1 MNFRALKATF
11 AVCAF
16 AAALTGCGGGGTP
29 PAPTLDLSGTAA
41 VGPALA
47 GATVQVKCASGTGTA
62 TTTNT
67 GTYDVV
73 IDDGALPCALQVT
86 GSGAASSIVLRS
98 TVDVGSTD
106 AVTAVTSAQANV
118 TPLTELVVAQLAA
131 ALPAEFF
138 SNFDGASAGLITP
151 DKLNAASATVTAAL
165 KNAGIDFGSVD
176 PFKSKLV
183 AASGG
188 TAGNSYDQSLDRL
201 GAKVPVDALP
211 LLVTQLAAA
220 AASGSTSE
228 LSGAMTAV
236 SGGGLP
242 GCPYVLSGNFRAI
255 DYFGR
260 MTLRPI
266 DFSAGTFGAG
276 DGVNQM
282 SLVQDGTNPCSFTAT
297 LELNGQV
304 GEWQVA
310 FGPGGVGVYRARN
323 TAPIV
328 TAGMTGLIFPV
339 QSHSYQEVAGRW
351 TFLQSGLYPE
361 GVQNYR
367 GQIALADD
375 RTASTCDYTAASGWA
390 CNAESSGLTVAER
403 SDGGFDLADA
413 GTVAVNLYAYRA
425 PSGALNVFGTTNA
438 SGSDSAAEQ
447 TNLVGVKIEPYTLP
461 EVGSTTRYSETL
473 VLFDWLGTR
482 STTGVTASEVT
493 ITSVD
498 AAANTMTRSRLSDGR
513 IDTWHLNAPIA
524 GLNTRDAGTV
534 NGTRFSAAYQMK
546 LPGLG
551 ITLVTN
557 AEGAPGRFYGYS
569 ALRP

>member
-1 MNFRALKATF
+1 MNLKVLNTTF
-11 AVCAF
+11 AMCAF
-16 AAALTGCGGGGTP
+16 ATAFTGCGGGGSV
-29 PAPTLDLSGTAA
+29 PAPTLDVSGTAA
-41 VGPALA
+41 VGSALA
-47 GATVQVKCASGTGTA
+47 GATVQVKCARGTGTA
-62 TTTNT
+62 TTTNI

-73 IDDGALPCALQVT
+73 IDNGALPCALQVT

-98 TVDVGSTD
+98 VADVGSTD

-118 TPLTELVVAQLAA
+118 TPVTELVVAQLAA
-131 ALPAEFF
+131 ALPADFF
-138 SNFDGASAGLITP
+138 SNFGSASAGLITP
-151 DKLNAASATVTAAL
+151 DKLGAASGVVVAAL
-165 KNAGIDFGSVD
+165 KNAGIDLGSVD
-176 PFKSKLV
+176 PLKSKLV
-183 AASGG
+183 AASAG
-188 TAGNSYDQSLDRL
+188 TAGNSYDQLLDRL
-201 GAKVPVDALP
+201 GAKVPADALP
-211 LLVTQLAAA
+211 LLVTQLASA
-220 AASGSTSE
+220 AASGSTSA
-228 LSGAMTAV
+228 LSEAMTAV
-236 SGGGLP
+236 SGGALP

-255 DYFGR
+255 DYFGH

-266 DFSAGTFGAG
+266 DFSARTFGAG

-310 FGPGGVGVYRARN
+310 FGPGGAGVYRARN
-323 TAPIV
+323 TAPSV
-328 TAGMTGLIFPV
+328 TPGVTGMIFPV
-339 QSHSYQEVAGRW
+339 QSHSYREVAGTW

-361 GVQNYR
+361 GIQNYR

-375 RTASTCDYTAASGWA
+375 RTASTCDYTAAADWA
-390 CNAESSGLTVAER
+390 CKAESSGLTVADR
-403 SDGGFDLADA
+403 SDGGFDLSDA
-413 GTVAVNLYAYRA
+413 ATVVANLYAYRA

-438 SGSDSAAEQ
+438 SGSDSAVEQ

-461 EVGSTTRYSETL
+461 EVGSTTKYSETL
-473 VLFDWLGTR
+473 LQFDWARTR
-482 STTGVTASEVT
+482 STTGVTANQVT
-493 ITSVD
+493 ITGVD
-498 AAANTMTRSRLSDGR
+498 AAAKTMTRSRLGDGR

-534 NGTRFSAAYQMK
+534 NGTTFSAAYQMN